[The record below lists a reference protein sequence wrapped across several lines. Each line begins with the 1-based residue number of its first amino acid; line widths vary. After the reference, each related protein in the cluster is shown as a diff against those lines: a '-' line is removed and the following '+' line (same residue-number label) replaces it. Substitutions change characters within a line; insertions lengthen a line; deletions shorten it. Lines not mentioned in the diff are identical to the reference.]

1 MLSLMS
7 RGARSKRGFTLI
19 ELLVVIAIIAI
30 LAAILFPVFTKARDQ
45 AKLSRCLVHLQEI
58 GSAIIAYVDDYDG
71 RYPIGPSYHYD
82 ADWNITSTDS
92 GWVSQFVG
100 GISRGA
106 GFTLPKDRP
115 LYKYTAG
122 NLDIWKCPSERKQ
135 HNAPGVAADYP
146 SNYWGTSYIMN
157 GVYAWDGA
165 WPENTDCPNAFYV
178 LMGHSGENE
187 TKNNEPRTTSEI
199 KHPTKIWM
207 MGERTLHYYWNKKYK
222 ETDAIPSPLGHQR
235 DKPFSPVV
243 YCDGHAGTIMMTED
257 VLADPGKRWAF
268 IEKGWLPNQSKW
280 PNEGL

>member
-1 MLSLMS
+1 MLSLTLGRVRS
-7 RGARSKRGFTLI
+7 RRGFTLI

-30 LAAILFPVFTKARDQ
+30 LAAILFPVFTRARDQ
-45 AKLSRCLVHLQEI
+45 AKLSRCLAHLQEI
-58 GSAIIAYVDDYDG
+58 GAATIAYADDHDG
-71 RYPIGPSYHYD
+71 RYPIGPCYHYD
-82 ADWNITSTDS
+82 ENWNIVGVDD

-100 GISRGA
+100 GISAGK

-135 HNAPGVAADYP
+135 HNDDANFDYP
-146 SNYWGTSYIMN
+146 SNYWGTSYIFN

-165 WPENTDCPNAFYV
+165 WPQNTSSPSPFYV
-178 LMGHSGENE
+178 LMGHSGEKE
-187 TKNNEPRTTSEI
+187 SKNKTPRKTSEI

-207 MGERTLHYYWNKKYK
+207 VGERTLHYWWNKKFK
-222 ETDAIPSPLGHQR
+222 GSNPAASPLGHQR

-243 YCDGHAGTIMMTED
+243 FCDGHAGTILVDRD